1 MQVTTTVTVVA
12 RATAALGGAPRPTDD
27 VGWQLRLVVRA
38 SRVADPLAAPHGV
51 ALVLERGHFLPPALR
66 NALLLGVTRGV
77 AALAPADA
85 LALLA
90 ADREVTL
97 LAPVTQVGA
106 DRAWVAERL
115 EGVAPGEGAN
125 LCGGWL
131 RARQLLDD
139 APWIVGQHAASTRRI
154 VLCTTGRIDTGIADP
169 STLVELARSAHHR
182 GIGTSVL
189 ALGPDANHP
198 LLQAMAAAGGGRC
211 HPVATASEVT
221 AALAVERQQLGRRAL
236 RGVSVRLRPSEG
248 VTLEEGTGK
257 SPAHGTP
264 VDGTP
269 VDGTPVRRP
278 DGAAGL
284 AVTIGEVLSEEEVVL
299 ELVLR
304 CPASQVG
311 RLRAAQAP
319 LLVAHVEGERFTA
332 RGGTDFRTVVVPVHF
347 PTGLPA

>member
-1 MQVTTTVTVVA
+1 VQVTAAVTPVA
-12 RATAALGGAPRPTDD
+12 QAGSAGEGLPLPDRGLQ
-27 VGWQLRLVVRA
+27 WQLRLVVRA

-51 ALVLERGHFLPPALR
+51 ALVLERGHYLTPALR
-66 NALLLGVTRGV
+66 HALQLGVPRGV
-77 AALAPADA
+77 AALTPADA

-90 ADREVTL
+90 ADREVTQ
-97 LAPVTQVGA
+97 LAPVTQVGL

-115 EGVAPGEGAN
+115 EGVATGDGAN

-154 VLCTTGRIDTGIADP
+154 VLCATGHIDTGITDP

-189 ALGPDANHP
+189 ALGPDANHS
-198 LLQAMAAAGGGRC
+198 LLQAMAAAGDGRC
-211 HPVATASEVT
+211 HPVATASEVA
-221 AALAVERQQLGRRAL
+221 AALADEREQMGRRAL

-248 VTLEEGTGK
+248 VTLEEGTGE

-264 VDGTP
+264 VDGRP
-269 VDGTPVRRP
+269 LRRP
-278 DGAAGL
+278 VGAAGL

-299 ELVLR
+299 ELVIR
-304 CPASQVG
+304 CPAAQAG

-332 RGGTDFRTVVVPVHF
+332 RGGTDFRTVVVPVHL

>member
-1 MQVTTTVTVVA
+1 MQVTATVTAVGG
-12 RATAALGGAPRPTDD
+12 TAGGGGAPRHTDD
-27 VGWQLRLVVRA
+27 LQWQLRLVVRA

-51 ALVLERGHFLPPALR
+51 ALVLERGHYLTPALR
-66 NALLLGVTRGV
+66 HALHVGITRGV

-90 ADREVTL
+90 VDREVTR
-97 LAPVTQVGA
+97 LAPVTQVGT
-106 DRAWVAERL
+106 DTAWVAGGL
-115 EGVAPGEGAN
+115 EGVAPGDGAN

-154 VLCTTGRIDTGIADP
+154 VLCATGHIDTGITDL

-189 ALGPDANHP
+189 ALGPNANHP

-211 HPVATASEVT
+211 HPVATAAEVT
-221 AALAVERQQLGRRAL
+221 AALAAERWEWGRRAL

-248 VTLEEGTGK
+248 VTLE
-257 SPAHGTP
+257 
-264 VDGTP
+264 DGP
-269 VDGTPVRRP
+269 DDAPNSGASRRRA
-278 DGAAGL
+278 DGATGH
-284 AVTIGEVLSEEEVVL
+284 AVTIGELQSEEEAAL
-299 ELVLR
+299 ALVIR
-304 CPASQVG
+304 CPVAQVG

-332 RGGTDFRTVVVPVHF
+332 RGGTDYRTVVVPVHL
-347 PTGLPA
+347 PAGLPA

>member
-1 MQVTTTVTVVA
+1 MQVTATVTAVGG
-12 RATAALGGAPRPTDD
+12 TAGGGGAPRHTDD
-27 VGWQLRLVVRA
+27 LQWQLRLVVRA

-51 ALVLERGHFLPPALR
+51 ALVLERGHYLTPALR
-66 NALLLGVTRGV
+66 HALHVGITRGV

-90 ADREVTL
+90 VDREVTR
-97 LAPVTQVGA
+97 LAPVTQVGT
-106 DRAWVAERL
+106 DTAWVAGGL
-115 EGVAPGEGAN
+115 EGVAPGDGAN

-154 VLCTTGRIDTGIADP
+154 VLCATGHIDTGITDL

-189 ALGPDANHP
+189 ALGPNANHP

-221 AALAVERQQLGRRAL
+221 AALAAERWEWGRRAL

-248 VTLEEGTGK
+248 VTLE
-257 SPAHGTP
+257 
-264 VDGTP
+264 DGP
-269 VDGTPVRRP
+269 DDAPNSGASRRRA
-278 DGAAGL
+278 DGATGH
-284 AVTIGEVLSEEEVVL
+284 AVTIGELQSEEEAAL
-299 ELVLR
+299 ALVIR
-304 CPASQVG
+304 CPVAQAG

-332 RGGTDFRTVVVPVHF
+332 RGGTDYRTVVVPVHL
-347 PTGLPA
+347 PAGLPA

>member
-1 MQVTTTVTVVA
+1 MQVTATVTAVGG
-12 RATAALGGAPRPTDD
+12 TAGGGGAPRHTDD
-27 VGWQLRLVVRA
+27 LQWQLRLVVRA

-51 ALVLERGHFLPPALR
+51 ALVLERGHYLTPALR
-66 NALLLGVTRGV
+66 HALHVGITRGV

-90 ADREVTL
+90 VDREVTR
-97 LAPVTQVGA
+97 LAPVTQVGT
-106 DRAWVAERL
+106 DTAWVAGGL
-115 EGVAPGEGAN
+115 EGVAPGDGAN

-154 VLCTTGRIDTGIADP
+154 VLCATGHIDTGIADL

-189 ALGPDANHP
+189 ALGPNANHP

-211 HPVATASEVT
+211 HPVATAAEVT
-221 AALAVERQQLGRRAL
+221 AALAAERWEWGRRAL

-248 VTLEEGTGK
+248 VTLE
-257 SPAHGTP
+257 
-264 VDGTP
+264 DGP
-269 VDGTPVRRP
+269 DDAPNSGASRRRA
-278 DGAAGL
+278 DGATGH
-284 AVTIGEVLSEEEVVL
+284 AVTIGELQSEEEAAL
-299 ELVLR
+299 ALVIR
-304 CPASQVG
+304 CPVAQAG

-332 RGGTDFRTVVVPVHF
+332 RGGTDYRTVVVPVHL
-347 PTGLPA
+347 PAGLPA